1 MIKWSPFRYISV
13 VYISLILLG
22 SLALKLPVA
31 NRGLS
36 FIDSLFTSTSAIC
49 VTGLIVKDTALDYTL
64 TGKAIILFLIQ
75 MGGLGYMA
83 VASLFMT
90 IFAIKPDKRQNI
102 IAQQEFGLFSRDNT
116 LTFLRLVVLTT
127 FIVEMLGFVLLF
139 LGFKDNF
146 GVNEAVAHA
155 VFHSVSAF
163 CNAGFSSFSSN
174 LGSFFYNPVVSLT
187 AAFLFIVGGL
197 GFIVIVDIIERLRG
211 EKRYLSEHSRIVIY
225 MTIILI
231 IFGTSTV
238 YVLEYGNILSGSGN
252 ILKLIV
258 SFFTATTPRTAGFS
272 LFDIGKLLPTTL
284 LMLII
289 FMFIGASPGG
299 TGGGIKTTTFIII
312 GNFFT
317 SRLRGLK
324 SVNIEKR
331 RIPEEQVNKALT
343 LFLISLI
350 LIIIMIG
357 ILSFTER
364 NVFEERGLLPLIFEE
379 VSAFGTVGLS
389 MGSSANPVLSL
400 SHDFTVLGKLIIII
414 TMLAGRIGPLTLV
427 ATVLKRKS
435 ESFKYPLA
443 KVQIG

>member
-1 MIKWSPFRYISV
+1 MIKWSPFRYISA
-13 VYISLILLG
+13 VYISLIILG
-22 SLALKLPVA
+22 SFALKIPFA

-75 MGGLGYMA
+75 IGGLGYMA

-102 IAQQEFGLFSRDNT
+102 IAQQELGLFSRDNT

-127 FIVEMLGFVLLF
+127 FIVEMLGFILLF

-146 GVNEAVAHA
+146 GFNEAVAHA

-163 CNAGFSSFSSN
+163 CNAGFSSFSDN
-174 LGSFFYNPVVSLT
+174 LVSFFYNPVVSLT
-187 AAFLFIVGGL
+187 VAFLLIVGGL
-197 GFIVIVDIIERLRG
+197 GFIVIVDTIERLKR

-231 IFGTSTV
+231 VFGTSAV
-238 YVLEYGNILSGSGN
+238 YVLEYGNVLSGSSN

-258 SFFTATTPRTAGFS
+258 SFFTAATPRTAGFS
-272 LFDIGKLLPTTL
+272 LLDVNKLLPTTL
-284 LMLII
+284 II
-289 FMFIGASPGG
+289 LVMFMFIGASPGG

-317 SRLRGLK
+317 SRLRGFK

-350 LIIIMIG
+350 LIIVMIS

-364 NVFEERGLLPLIFEE
+364 TIIEERGLLPLIFEE

-389 MGSSANPVLSL
+389 MGSSVNSALSL
-400 SHDFTVLGKLIIII
+400 SHDFTVFGKLMIII

>member
-1 MIKWSPFRYISV
+1 MIRWSPFRYISA

-22 SLALKLPVA
+22 ALALKLPFA

-64 TGKAIILFLIQ
+64 TGKSIILFLIQ
-75 MGGLGYMA
+75 IGGLGYMA

-116 LTFLRLVVLTT
+116 LIFLRLVVLTT
-127 FIVEMLGFVLLF
+127 FILEMLGFVLLF
-139 LGFKDNF
+139 WGFKDNF

-163 CNAGFSSFSSN
+163 CNAGFSSFSNN
-174 LGSFFYNPVVSLT
+174 LGPFFYNPVVSLT

-197 GFIVIVDIIERLRG
+197 GFIVIVDIVERLKG

-225 MTIILI
+225 MTLILI
-231 IFGTSTV
+231 IFGTSAV
-238 YVLEYGNILSGSGN
+238 YVLEYGNVLRGSSTV
-252 ILKLIV
+252 LKVVV
-258 SFFTATTPRTAGFS
+258 SFFTAATPRTAGFS

-284 LMLII
+284 LILIM

-364 NVFEERGLLPLIFEE
+364 SIIEERGLLPLIFEE

-389 MGSSANPVLSL
+389 MGSSVNPVLSL
-400 SHDFTVLGKLIIII
+400 SHDFTVFGKLIIII

-435 ESFKYPLA
+435 ESFKYPFA

>member
-22 SLALKLPVA
+22 SLALKLPFA

-49 VTGLIVKDTALDYTL
+49 VTGLIVKDTALDFTL
-64 TGKAIILFLIQ
+64 TGKAMILFLIQ
-75 MGGLGYMA
+75 IGGLGYMA

-146 GVNEAVAHA
+146 GVNEAIAHA

-163 CNAGFSSFSSN
+163 CNAGFSSFSNN

-187 AAFLFIVGGL
+187 TAFLFIVGGL

-225 MTIILI
+225 MTLVLI
-231 IFGTSTV
+231 IFGTSAV
-238 YVLEYGNILSGSGN
+238 YILEYGNVLRGSSAV
-252 ILKLIV
+252 LKVVV

-284 LMLII
+284 LILIV

-364 NVFEERGLLPLIFEE
+364 SIIEERGLLPLIFEE

-389 MGSSANPVLSL
+389 MGSSVNPILSL
-400 SHDFTVLGKLIIII
+400 SRDFTVFGKLMIII

>member
-1 MIKWSPFRYISV
+1 MNRWSPFKSISF
-13 VYISLILLG
+13 VYITLILLG
-22 SLALKLPVA
+22 SIFLKLPIA
-31 NRGLS
+31 NRGIS
-36 FIDSLFTSTSAIC
+36 FIDSVFTSTSAVC
-49 VTGLIVKDTALDYTL
+49 VTGLIVKDTAVDFTF
-64 TGKAIILFLIQ
+64 TGKSIILFLIQ
-75 MGGLGYMA
+75 IGGMGYMA

-102 IAQQEFGLFSRDNT
+102 VVQQEFGLFSRNNS

-127 FIVEMLGFVLLF
+127 FIFEMVGFVLFL
-139 LGFKDNF
+139 LGFKEAFNT
-146 GVNEAVAHA
+146 NEAVAHA
-155 VFHSVSAF
+155 IFHSVSAF
-163 CNAGFSSFSSN
+163 CNAGFSSFSNN
-174 LGSFFYNPVVSLT
+174 LTDFTNTPIVGLT
-187 AAFLFIVGGL
+187 AAFLFIAGGL
-197 GFIVIVDIIERLRG
+197 GFVVLIDVMERLKG
-211 EKRYLSEHSRIVIY
+211 EKRYLTEHSRIVLY
-225 MTIILI
+225 STIILI
-231 IFGTSTV
+231 IFGFTCV
-238 YVLEYGNILSGSGN
+238 YSLEYGNILSGNN
-252 ILKLIV
+252 IGDKFII

-272 LFDIGKLLPTTL
+272 LINIGNLLPTTL
-284 LMLII
+284 LVIVFL
-289 FMFIGASPGG
+289 MFIGASPGG

-317 SRLRGLK
+317 SRLRGIK

-350 LIIIMIG
+350 LIISMIC

-364 NVFEERGLLPLIFEE
+364 NIINKVGILSIIFEE

-389 MGSSANPVLSL
+389 MGSSTNPLLSL

-435 ESFKYPLA
+435 ESFQYPLA